1 MKFPDFT
8 ILDNNIRMFLL
19 VFAIIAIVGMF
30 RKWLSKHIASLLF
43 MSIQQRWQS
52 VEKHQFTGLIIKPLG
67 RFLAV
72 LISILAIGRLNFPNA
87 FLFNFYGL
95 SSEMILHAIGKCL
108 ILIYFIWVIQS
119 FIDFIAMVLDIHAK
133 ATKDKGDDQLIVFF
147 RDFVK
152 AIIYIIG
159 LLFILKIGFRV
170 DVGALLTGLSI
181 VGAALALAAKESIE
195 NLIASFIIFFDKP
208 FFTGDLVKV
217 NSVTGTVEHIGLRST
232 RIRTNEQTLVS
243 VPNKQMVDGIVDN
256 WSMRSS
262 RRAEFKIEIAN
273 SGKTFNIEQFISTI
287 KTFLENKKPVVS
299 KYTVFITDFNK
310 SSVTVTVEYFTIP
323 FEMDDFLVL
332 KQQVAICIKEA
343 LEKHQLKMANPTTDI
358 NIFNSDSGNAAPA
371 SSIII

>member
-1 MKFPDFT
+1 MKFPDF
-8 ILDNNIRMFLL
+8 IIFDNNIRMLLL
-19 VFAIIAIVGMF
+19 VFVIIAVVALLRRWM
-30 RKWLSKHIASLLF
+30 SKHIASFLF
-43 MSIQQRWQS
+43 MSIQKKWHS
-52 VEKHQFTGLIIKPLG
+52 VQKSEFNGLIIRPLG

-256 WSMRSS
+256 WSMRSF

-273 SGKTFNIEQFISTI
+273 SGKTFNIEQFITTI
-287 KTFLENKKPVVS
+287 KTFLENKKPVVN
-299 KYTVFITDFNK
+299 KYTAFITDFNK

-323 FEMDDFLVL
+323 FEMDDFLAV

-343 LEKHQLKMANPTTDI
+343 LDTHQLKMANPTTDI
-358 NIFNSDSGNAAPA
+358 NIFNSDSGNTATVS
-371 SSIII
+371 SSII